1 LKKFLAKGL
10 KMNTIQNSI
19 FNSNFSTSNPFN
31 MNGQNST
38 QDLENS
44 LMQSYARLEALKA
57 KQNQFQNNQVQA
69 PQATVFNDIA
79 NEFEGL
85 SSDEA
90 AFIVNSK
97 EYQTLNTR
105 YQNEFTQFLI
115 SKFSSEYIQTG
126 NVKTLEEM
134 LFTIRQKKDQ
144 YKQKFAEDI
153 NEIRDQN
160 KTLVDRNNE
169 LAQSNQ
175 LLQDQLKAIQEKL
188 NY

>member
-1 LKKFLAKGL
+1 
-10 KMNTIQNSI
+10 MQNSI

-31 MNGQNST
+31 IGSNNSST

-44 LMQSYARLEALKA
+44 LMQSYAKLEALKA
-57 KQNQFQNNQVQA
+57 KQNQLQA
-69 PQATVFNDIA
+69 SQQLSPQHTIFTDIA
-79 NEFEGL
+79 SEFDGL

-90 AFIVNSK
+90 TFIVNSK
-97 EYQTLNTR
+97 EYQNLNAK

-115 SKFSSEYIQTG
+115 SKFSGEYIQTG

-134 LFTIRQKKDQ
+134 LFTIRQKKEQ

-160 KTLVDRNNE
+160 KNLVDKNNE
-169 LAQSNQ
+169 LAQNNQ
-175 LLQDQLKAIQEKL
+175 LLLEQLKAIQEKL
-188 NY
+188 LKDG

>member
-1 LKKFLAKGL
+1 
-10 KMNTIQNSI
+10 MNTTTNSI

-31 MNGQNST
+31 MNGQTST

-44 LMQSYARLEALKA
+44 IMQSYAKLEALKA
-57 KQNQFQNNQVQA
+57 KQNQL
-69 PQATVFNDIA
+69 QATQMSSQQHTVFTDIA
-79 NEFEGL
+79 SEFDGL

-90 AFIVNSK
+90 NFIVSSK
-97 EYQTLNTR
+97 EYQNLNAK
-105 YQNEFTQFLI
+105 YQNEFSQFLI
-115 SKFSSEYIQTG
+115 TKFSNEYIQTG

-134 LFTIRQKKDQ
+134 LFTIRQKKEQ

-160 KTLVDRNNE
+160 KTLVDRNNQ

-175 LLQDQLKAIQEKL
+175 LLQEQLKAIQEKL
-188 NY
+188 VN